1 MDIKQ
6 LAAVLLEVIQ
16 ENRDLKSELATLRSD
31 FQSLSSSVTDLKS
44 SVSDLRMKTGTLI
57 TKTSLE
63 QKRNTQQ
70 RATVEQW
77 KETVEGRQRTLE
89 ANMEELKN
97 LVKFG
102 PPPLAH
108 LSAIKKDEELENE
121 KKKGRISPKQLI
133 AISPVKPG
141 RSHGRTHFQF
151 DNSEAFFSRLRDP
164 EETKVSQPSPPV
176 LSPSQNDFA
185 LNKLLN
191 SGYTISAKS
200 IFEIPSHNDKL
211 HLLSDLKGLAHIRR
225 SYESERLR
233 LLSSKVQAETEARV
247 KLESSIKFEKALTS
261 KLSNAARE
269 LTDAVASTRDKMIPG
284 ARINKLS
291 SLKGTPQRLRI
302 SVDAGG
308 CSGFEYVFEMES
320 PSLQESDDVLAVC
333 SKTEAEIITDPSSL
347 PLIEGSTIDFEE
359 SLIRSAFAVVSNPHS
374 ESACG
379 CGSSFA
385 LKNFESSGK
394 E

>member
-151 DNSEAFFSRLRDP
+151 DNSEVFFSRLRDP

-233 LLSSKVQAETEARV
+233 LLSSKVQAETEAREEV
-247 KLESSIKFEKALTS
+247 EEV
-261 KLSNAARE
+261 E
-269 LTDAVASTRDKMIPG
+269 EAVLAG